1 MATKT
6 LRYSLEVVK
15 EEAKALVAAGVVDRK
30 QPIYALCRFI
40 PPSEWECVELELEES
55 DYLLRDQI
63 ADLIGRED
71 WSND

>member
-1 MATKT
+1 MATQT

-15 EEAKALVAAGVVDRK
+15 EEARQLVEAGALDRK

-40 PPSEWECVELELEES
+40 PPSEWACVELELEES
-55 DYLLRDQI
+55 DYLLRDEI
-63 ADLIGRED
+63 ADLLGRED